1 MLEEDRARLEKECT
15 LLKTQINNLSEQLH
29 ERSLEIRTLTSK
41 LREDEESNN
50 LRQAKMKELI
60 DELQENSVRLTEQR
74 KSEEA
79 KCINL
84 SKLLNKKEKELEEWM
99 LR

>member
-1 MLEEDRARLEKECT
+1 
-15 LLKTQINNLSEQLH
+15 
-29 ERSLEIRTLTSK
+29 
-41 LREDEESNN
+41 
-50 LRQAKMKELI
+50 MKELI